1 MPDSAPASK
10 PDVQKTYF
18 RLIRRTRPYL
28 WRLVLGTL
36 FGVLFAGSTTGL
48 LAALRDV
55 LRRVF
60 SQDDLVAFV
69 WFLVVMPLLAL
80 IRGVGQYLSDYYV
93 QWVGNRVVMD
103 LRIATFTHLQH
114 LSVGFFSRS
123 RTGDLISR
131 TINDSMLIERA
142 VSTVLGDLM
151 TQPFVLIGAVGYA
164 FWLDAHLALVSL
176 LLFPI
181 CIVPIALFGRRVR
194 HYARESQ
201 ARLADIVSIMQEAV
215 VGTRVIKAF
224 GMEAH
229 VRERFEAQCHRFF
242 NRIVRV
248 VRAKAGIEPIIV
260 FISAAGLVLVLLYA
274 RWACMP
280 AEDFITFA
288 AAMVLLYEPV
298 KKLSKIHLQIQHTSA
313 AADRLFELLDAPAM
327 VVDTSDARVFDG
339 SLDELSFENV
349 CFAYDNEPVLSNI
362 SIRVKAGM
370 RVAIVGS
377 SGAGKSTLVNLI
389 PRLYDV
395 SSGRVAINSRDIR
408 DFTLSSLRAH
418 IGLVTQDIFLFNDTV
433 ANNILYGRF
442 DASREDIEN
451 AARRA
456 NAHEFVMGLPE
467 GYDTLIHE
475 RGVRLSGGQ
484 CQRLAIARAIL
495 RNPPVLILDEATSA
509 LDTES
514 ERQVQEALEELI
526 RGRTVF
532 VIAHRLSTITT
543 CDRILVLD
551 NGRVVE
557 DGAHRE
563 LLERN
568 GVYRR
573 LYDLQFKSDEA

>member
-1 MPDSAPASK
+1 MPD
-10 PDVQKTYF
+10 PDPVRKTDARKTYF
-18 RLIRRTRPYL
+18 RLIRLTRPYL
-28 WRLVLGTL
+28 WRLVV
-36 FGVLFAGSTTGL
+36 GVVCGALFAGSTTGL
-48 LAALRDV
+48 LAAMRDV

-60 SQDDLVAFV
+60 AQADLVAFAG
-69 WFLVVMPLLAL
+69 FLVVMPLLAL
-80 IRGVGQYLSDYYV
+80 VRGLGQYLSDYYV

-103 LRIATFTHLQH
+103 LRIATFSHLQD

-131 TINDSMLIERA
+131 TINDTMMIERA

-151 TQPFVLIGAVGYA
+151 TQPFVLVGAVGYA
-164 FWLDAHLALVSL
+164 LWLDARLALVSL
-176 LLFPI
+176 VLFPI

-194 HYARESQ
+194 HYAREGQ
-201 ARLADIVSIMQEAV
+201 ARLGDIVSIMQEAV
-215 VGTRVIKAF
+215 VGTRVVKAF

-229 VRERFEAQCHRFF
+229 ERARFEAQCRRFF
-242 NRIVRV
+242 NRITRV

-260 FISAAGLVLVLLYA
+260 FISAVGLVLVLLYA
-274 RWACMP
+274 RWARMP
-280 AEDFITFA
+280 AEDLITFA

-298 KKLSKIHLQIQHTSA
+298 KKLSKIHLHIQQTAA
-313 AADRLFELLDAPAM
+313 AADRVFELLDAP
-327 VVDTSDARVFDG
+327 VLIVDRPGARAFDEP
-339 SLDELSFENV
+339 LREIAFENV
-349 CFAYDNEPVLSNI
+349 GFAYDLEPVLTGI
-362 SIRVKAGM
+362 TLRVAAGQ

-377 SGAGKSTLVNLI
+377 SGSGKSTLVNLI
-389 PRLYDV
+389 PRFYDV
-395 SSGRVAINSRDIR
+395 TAGRVAINGTDLR
-408 DFTLSSLRAH
+408 DFTLASLRGR

-433 ANNILYGRF
+433 ANNIAYGRF
-442 DASREDIEN
+442 DASRADLEE

-456 NAHEFVMGLPE
+456 HAHEFVMALPE
-467 GYDTLIHE
+467 GYDTPIHE

-495 RNPPVLILDEATSA
+495 RNPPILILDEATSA

-514 ERQVQEALEELI
+514 ERQVQDALEELI

-551 NGRVVE
+551 QGRIVE
-557 DGAHRE
+557 DGTHRE

-573 LYDLQFKSDEA
+573 LYDLQFTQA